1 MGWFNTMIDN
11 KNDSDQGFI
20 AQNVSEVLE
29 SLTTSCYC
37 YTLGKPTGSS
47 YIYGCSG
54 SLPNVT
60 INTTNPLCYSH
71 IGPLW
76 NGCSSNHVYTQ
87 QSSNMCVC
95 GNSTFDGDVI
105 IKGVNI
111 CEVLNKIESRLAIL
125 QPDPKKLEHFEALK
139 KAYDHYKV
147 LEALC
152 ELPIESDE
160 H

>member
-1 MGWFNTMIDN
+1 
-11 KNDSDQGFI
+11 
-20 AQNVSEVLE
+20 
-29 SLTTSCYC
+29 
-37 YTLGKPTGSS
+37 
-47 YIYGCSG
+47 
-54 SLPNVT
+54 
-60 INTTNPLCYSH
+60 
-71 IGPLW
+71 
-76 NGCSSNHVYTQ
+76 
-87 QSSNMCVC
+87 VC